1 MCAHALAMRA
11 SVSCVHGL
19 LFMTDARWPALPYD
33 EWKDTY
39 ATLHM
44 WMQVVGKVALAQA
57 PPINHSWA
65 VAFHVTARGL
75 STRTL
80 PYGARSFAI
89 EFDFVD
95 HQLVIRASDGAVSTL
110 PLAPRTVAAFYR
122 DVMDTMREMSLP
134 VEIWTVPAEVPSP
147 IRFEADTIHKSYDPE
162 YANRLWRILVQVER
176 VLTGTRCTFVGKCSP
191 VHFFWGGMDL
201 AVSRFS
207 GRPAPPRDGPAF
219 MREAYSKEVISHG
232 FWLGGLWPGL
242 EKPIE
247 ASFYGYAV
255 PEPAGLKEA
264 RVEPA
269 EAFYHRE
276 LGEFLLPYEVVRN
289 AADPD
294 AAIRSFVDST
304 YEQAAT
310 LGRWDRQALERLNP

>member
-1 MCAHALAMRA
+1 
-11 SVSCVHGL
+11 
-19 LFMTDARWPALPYD
+19 
-33 EWKDTY
+33 
-39 ATLHM
+39 M

-65 VAFHVTARGL
+65 VAFQITTRGL

-89 EFDFVD
+89 EFDFVS
-95 HQLVIRASDGAVSTL
+95 HQLVIRASDGAMSML

-122 DVMDTMREMSLP
+122 EVMDALREMSLP
-134 VEIWTVPAEVPSP
+134 VEIWTMPSEVPSP
-147 IRFEADTIHKSYDPE
+147 IRFEADTVHASYNPE

-176 VLTGTRCTFVGKCSP
+176 VMTGARCTFVGKCSP

-201 AVSRFS
+201 AVTRFS
-207 GRPAPPRDGPAF
+207 GRPAPPREGPAF
-219 MREAYSKEVISHG
+219 MREAYSQEVISHG
-232 FWLGGLWPGL
+232 FWPGSGPVL
-242 EKPIE
+242 EP
-247 ASFYGYAV
+247 AFYAYAA
-255 PEPAGLKEA
+255 PEPPGLKEA

-269 EAFYHRE
+269 AAFYHRE
-276 LGEFLLPYEVVRN
+276 LGEFILPYEAVRN

-304 YEQAAT
+304 YQQAAT
-310 LGRWDRQALERLNP
+310 LAHWDRKNLEVRT